1 MSRVSLNSR
10 LGAMSR
16 VSLNSRLGAM
26 SRVPLNRRLLTD
38 VKSITQQQARGNV
51 TLIIDRSQEYHS
63 AAG

>member
-1 MSRVSLNSR
+1 
-10 LGAMSR
+10 MSR